1 MYTDILPMAA
11 LEEQGLEMDKKLKA
25 SIFLRHTTAPFE
37 LLDTVQEAYE
47 ELDRAIT
54 MNLTKLQDMQERFEY
69 QIAECASF
77 SAHIYKR
84 VHLSELCRWTPW
96 WKQRNGLKMHDRFLD
111 GPNPPVAS
119 KRELGLVKESDI
131 SSIFSGTSNAT
142 TLIGM

>member
-1 MYTDILPMAA
+1 MAA